1 MSDPRSAL
9 QAKFADASRFANFG
23 TALMQMKVCGFRC
36 HSATTVEIKSPI
48 TAFCGINGTG
58 KSTLLQLAAVAY
70 RNSLDGSDSYYIKDF
85 LVVGTLDPTPFKPD
99 ARVEYKFWQ
108 EDRSLK
114 QLTISRSSTSA
125 NWPGYRRRIERPVLF
140 AGVGLYLPR
149 IETRDLIVR
158 YASKLHL
165 DSSEHVADHIRA
177 WTCRIMDQTYDD
189 MLRHTVSYS
198 DRKKAVVSV
207 SRAGRVYSEAHMG
220 CGEGRIQYLVTTLE
234 TLPPQSLVLIEEPET
249 SLHPHAQRVFGE
261 YLVDVSTRR
270 GHQILVTTHSD
281 PLLSALPSLSTIYIH
296 NSPNGVG
303 TIYGLTAR
311 EARSLMSKGFDKALN
326 ILVEDDVALAILT
339 ELIRRI
345 NSTLL
350 SMTAIFIGGGAESL
364 KTSIRTIAEAG
375 LPVAVVLDGDKQPT
389 PKDNIFS
396 LPAFATDQTERAPEK
411 ELFANTDVCEYLKAQ
426 YSLEMPDFLT
436 RLQGIDHH
444 EWCSRLAQHLSVE
457 KGFLVWEMS
466 RIYAKAIPEAQAAAL
481 LKQLEEASRRK

>member
-1 MSDPRSAL
+1 MSDPRSIL
-9 QAKFADASRFANFG
+9 QSKFADASRFANFG
-23 TALMQMKVCGFRC
+23 AALMQMKVCGFRC
-36 HSATTVEIKSPI
+36 HSATSIEIKSPI

-70 RNSLDGSDSYYIKDF
+70 RNNLDGGEPYYIKDF
-85 LVVGTLDPTPFKPD
+85 LVVGTLDPAPFKPD

-114 QLTISRSSTSA
+114 QVTVSRSSTSA

-158 YASKLHL
+158 YASKLHV
-165 DSSEHVADHIRA
+165 DSSEHVAAHIRA

-189 MLRHTVSYS
+189 MQRHTVSYS

-207 SRAGRVYSEAHMG
+207 TRIGRAYSEAHMG

-234 TLPPQSLVLIEEPET
+234 ALPEKSFILIEEPET

-270 GHQILVTTHSD
+270 GHQILITTHSD
-281 PLLSALPSLSTIYIH
+281 PLLSALPSLSSIYVH

-339 ELIRRI
+339 ELMRRLDP
-345 NSTLL
+345 TLL

-396 LPAFATDQTERAPEK
+396 LPAFANNQNDRAPEK
-411 ELFANTDVCEYLKAQ
+411 ELFSCAQVSAYLKAQ
-426 YSLEMPDFLT
+426 YNLEMSDFLT
-436 RLQGIDHH
+436 RLQGVDHH
-444 EWCSRLAQHLSVE
+444 EWCSRLAQHLAVDRQ
-457 KGFLVWEMS
+457 FLVWEMS
-466 RIYAKAIPEAQAAAL
+466 RLYAKSLPEAEAEGL
-481 LKQLEEASRRK
+481 LNQLKEASRRK